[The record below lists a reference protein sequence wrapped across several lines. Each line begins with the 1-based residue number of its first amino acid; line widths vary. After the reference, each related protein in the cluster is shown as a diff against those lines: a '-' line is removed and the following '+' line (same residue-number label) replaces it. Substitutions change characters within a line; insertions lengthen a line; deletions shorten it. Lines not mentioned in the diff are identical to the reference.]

1 MCGCGLEIEST
12 QHCFL
17 RCRFYHV
24 ERSEL
29 LNNLYD
35 IDSATLISFCLAQ
48 ISIIKRQI
56 AKYFLIVL
64 LISKLLKD
72 LMNTYLTIDNRFLD
86 FYIYIYII
94 LYIYI
99 IILYIIYIYY
109 IYLYIYIFIY
119 IYIYY
124 IYIYIYIYLYI
135 YILYIDRYRYKHR
148 YRYIYIYTWNRKD
161 MKLVVCRSL
170 VLFWLVHSNTLDSY
184 LYKQTV
190 YTCF

>member
-72 LMNTYLTIDNRFLD
+72 LMNTYLTIDNRFLV

-99 IILYIIYIYY
+99 IILYIIYILYIFIY
-109 IYLYIYIFIY
+109 IYIY

-124 IYIYIYIYLYI
+124 IYIYIYIFIYI
-135 YILYIDRYRYKHR
+135 YIIYR
-148 YRYIYIYTWNRKD
+148 
-161 MKLVVCRSL
+161 
-170 VLFWLVHSNTLDSY
+170 
-184 LYKQTV
+184 
-190 YTCF
+190 

>member
-72 LMNTYLTIDNRFLD
+72 LMNTYLTIDNRFLV

-99 IILYIIYIYY
+99 IILYIIYILYIFIY
-109 IYLYIYIFIY
+109 IYIY

-124 IYIYIYIYLYI
+124 IYIYMYIFIYIYII
-135 YILYIDRYRYKHR
+135 YR
-148 YRYIYIYTWNRKD
+148 
-161 MKLVVCRSL
+161 
-170 VLFWLVHSNTLDSY
+170 
-184 LYKQTV
+184 
-190 YTCF
+190 

>member
-1 MCGCGLEIEST
+1 MSGCGLEIEST
-12 QHCFL
+12 QHFFL

-56 AKYFLIVL
+56 AKYFLSVL

-72 LMNTYLTIDNRFLD
+72 LMNTYMTIDNRFLV
-86 FYIYIYII
+86 
-94 LYIYI
+94 LY
-99 IILYIIYIYY
+99 
-109 IYLYIYIFIY
+109 IY

-124 IYIYIYIYLYI
+124 IVYCYIIYYIYIIYIYIYL
-135 YILYIDRYRYKHR
+135 DRYRYRNR
-148 YRYIYIYTWNRKD
+148 YRYIYTWSRKD
-161 MKLVVCRSL
+161 VKLVLCRSL

-190 YTCF
+190 YTRF

>member
-72 LMNTYLTIDNRFLD
+72 LMNTYLTIDNRFLV
-86 FYIYIYII
+86 FYIYIY
-94 LYIYI
+94 YIVHIYYYI
-99 IILYIIYIYY
+99 IYYIYY

-119 IYIYY
+119 IYIY
-124 IYIYIYIYLYI
+124 ITYIYIYIYLYI

>member
-72 LMNTYLTIDNRFLD
+72 LMNTYLTIDNRFLA

-109 IYLYIYIFIY
+109 IYLYIYIYILHIYNTY
-119 IYIYY
+119 IYMY
-124 IYIYIYIYLYI
+124 IYIYIFIYILHIYNTYI
-135 YILYIDRYRYKHR
+135 YIF
-148 YRYIYIYTWNRKD
+148 IYIIYR
-161 MKLVVCRSL
+161 
-170 VLFWLVHSNTLDSY
+170 
-184 LYKQTV
+184 
-190 YTCF
+190 

>member
-72 LMNTYLTIDNRFLD
+72 LMNTYLTIDNRFLV
-86 FYIYIYII
+86 FYIYIY
-94 LYIYI
+94 YIVHIYYYI
-99 IILYIIYIYY
+99 IYY
-109 IYLYIYIFIY
+109 IYILYIFIY
-119 IYIYY
+119 IYILH
-124 IYIYIYIYLYI
+124 IYIYIYLYI

-148 YRYIYIYTWNRKD
+148 YRYIYIYLK
-161 MKLVVCRSL
+161 S
-170 VLFWLVHSNTLDSY
+170 
-184 LYKQTV
+184 
-190 YTCF
+190 

>member
-12 QHCFL
+12 QHFFL

-56 AKYFLIVL
+56 AKYFLSVL

-72 LMNTYLTIDNRFLD
+72 LMNTYMTIDNRFLV
-86 FYIYIYII
+86 

-99 IILYIIYIYY
+99 LYCILLYY
-109 IYLYIYIFIY
+109 IL
-119 IYIYY
+119 YIYY
-124 IYIYIYIYLYI
+124 IYIYIYL
-135 YILYIDRYRYKHR
+135 DRYRYRNR
-148 YRYIYIYTWNRKD
+148 YRYIYTWSRKD
-161 MKLVVCRSL
+161 VKLVLCRSL

-190 YTCF
+190 YTRF

>member
-72 LMNTYLTIDNRFLD
+72 LMNTYLTIDNRFLV
-86 FYIYIYII
+86 FYIYILYCTYILLYYI

-99 IILYIIYIYY
+99 IYIYIYIY
-109 IYLYIYIFIY
+109 ITYIYIYIFIY
-119 IYIYY
+119 IYI
-124 IYIYIYIYLYI
+124 IY
-135 YILYIDRYRYKHR
+135 R
-148 YRYIYIYTWNRKD
+148 
-161 MKLVVCRSL
+161 
-170 VLFWLVHSNTLDSY
+170 
-184 LYKQTV
+184 
-190 YTCF
+190 

>member
-17 RCRFYHV
+17 HCRFYHV

-72 LMNTYLTIDNRFLD
+72 LMNTYLTIDNRFLA
-86 FYIYIYII
+86 FYIYIYILYCTYILLYYI

-99 IILYIIYIYY
+99 IYIY
-109 IYLYIYIFIY
+109 IY

-148 YRYIYIYTWNRKD
+148 YRYIYIYI
-161 MKLVVCRSL
+161 
-170 VLFWLVHSNTLDSY
+170 Y
-184 LYKQTV
+184 LKS
-190 YTCF
+190 

>member
-72 LMNTYLTIDNRFLD
+72 LMNTYLTIDNRFLV
-86 FYIYIYII
+86 FYIYIYILYCTYILLYYI
-94 LYIYI
+94 LYIF
-99 IILYIIYIYY
+99 IYIY
-109 IYLYIYIFIY
+109 IY

-124 IYIYIYIYLYI
+124 IYIYMYIFIYIYII
-135 YILYIDRYRYKHR
+135 YR
-148 YRYIYIYTWNRKD
+148 
-161 MKLVVCRSL
+161 
-170 VLFWLVHSNTLDSY
+170 
-184 LYKQTV
+184 
-190 YTCF
+190 